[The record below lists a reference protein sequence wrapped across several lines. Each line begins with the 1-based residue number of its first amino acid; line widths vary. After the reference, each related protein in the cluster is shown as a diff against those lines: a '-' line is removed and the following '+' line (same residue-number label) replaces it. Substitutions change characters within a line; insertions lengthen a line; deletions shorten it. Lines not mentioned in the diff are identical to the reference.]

1 MKKLRIT
8 VEGKAYEVTVE
19 RLDEPSGTSSTPPLA
34 APAVGPVA
42 GPAAVKRADSSPRPP
57 IKAGS
62 ITSPMAGVVLSVN
75 VSDGEEI
82 EQEHL
87 LLVLEAMKM
96 ENQIISPGKA
106 KVARVHVKAGASVS
120 EGQLLVELE

>member
-1 MKKLRIT
+1 MKKLKIT

-19 RLDEPSGTSSTPPLA
+19 RMDEPSGSPPTAPLA
-34 APAVGPVA
+34 APA
-42 GPAAVKRADSSPRPP
+42 PAQAATPVKRADSPRPP

-62 ITSPMAGVVLSVN
+62 ITSPMAGVVLSVD
-75 VSDGEEI
+75 VADGEEVSQ
-82 EQEHL
+82 EQL

-96 ENQIISPGKA
+96 ENQIIAPAPA
-106 KVARVHVKAGASVS
+106 KVAKVHVKAGESVT